1 MSAVE
6 KLRNYPGLDDGG
18 ALPETTLAFF
28 LDVAKDTI
36 LRRRFPFDPAQTEMP
51 TEYEGIQLRMA
62 VEMISKIGAEGQVA
76 HAENNIT
83 REYASE
89 TISPSL
95 LRMVVP
101 KAGTL

>member
-1 MSAVE
+1 
-6 KLRNYPGLDDGG
+6 
-18 ALPETTLAFF
+18 
-28 LDVAKDTI
+28 
-36 LRRRFPFDPAQTEMP
+36 
-51 TEYEGIQLRMA
+51 MA